1 MGGPWERIP
10 CIYLKCSIKYGVL
23 KNSQNSQE
31 NICVR
36 VSFFKKNAGLRFA
49 ALLEKRLR
57 HRCAPV
63 NFSKFLRTPIS
74 VNTSKQLPMSFYLP
88 VTLFC

>member
-23 KNSQNSQE
+23 KNSQNYQE

-36 VSFFKKNAGLRFA
+36 VSFLKHLQASDLQLHWKRDSDTDV
-49 ALLEKRLR
+49 LL
-57 HRCAPV
+57 
-63 NFSKFLRTPIS
+63 
-74 VNTSKQLPMSFYLP
+74 
-88 VTLFC
+88 